1 MTGPPPD
8 EPPVEEAIDP
18 GFVPPDPDEP
28 PPLELWRAVGDVPP
42 WGTTLLLLSWA
53 VVFALFVFRHELGD
67 NSALYA
73 RGASAAGGTALETA
87 WRLLASTFL
96 HAGVL
101 HLVFNGAT
109 MLVFGPAVERI
120 YTRWGF
126 WILYAGGGAAASLAS
141 LMWRS
146 ARPGSGASISVGA
159 SGAIF
164 ALGGAL
170 LIGAFRLRRRLAP
183 GRARALGAAMLF
195 LVFQGLS
202 GGFTNVGTDN
212 AAHAAGL
219 TAGSLLATAI
229 PLSERLGGRPPG
241 IVIRAL
247 GTLAALALAATF
259 ALILRRG

>member
-1 MTGPPPD
+1 MTHPPPGA
-8 EPPVEEAIDP
+8 EPPVDPVIDP
-18 GFVPPDPDEP
+18 GFVPPDPEEP

-53 VVFALFVFRHELGD
+53 VVFALFVFRRELGD
-67 NSALYA
+67 HSALYA
-73 RGASAAGGTALETA
+73 HGASAAGGAVLETG

-126 WILYAGGGAAASLAS
+126 WIVYAGGGAVASLAS
-141 LMWRS
+141 LTWRS
-146 ARPGSGASISVGA
+146 WRGGGASISVGA

-170 LIGAFRLRRRLAP
+170 LVGAFRLRRRLAP

-195 LVFQGLS
+195 LVFQSLS
-202 GGFTNVGTDN
+202 GGFTRVGTDN

-219 TAGSLLATAI
+219 IAGAVLATLV
-229 PLSERLGGRPPG
+229 PLSDRLGGRPAG
-241 IVIRAL
+241 FAIRVL
-247 GTLAALALAATF
+247 GAFAALALAVTF
-259 ALILRRG
+259 ARVLAA